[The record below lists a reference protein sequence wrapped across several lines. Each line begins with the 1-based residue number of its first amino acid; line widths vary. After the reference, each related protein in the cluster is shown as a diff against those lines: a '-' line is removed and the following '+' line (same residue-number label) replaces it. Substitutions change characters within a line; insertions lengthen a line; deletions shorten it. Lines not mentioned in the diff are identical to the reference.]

1 MGKLRT
7 SANSYWRGVPNS
19 ANYFGYLVQ
28 GNYQI
33 VQPQRT
39 SYYGFLQNINYNN
52 VYGNNVYGNNNKS

>member
-7 SANSYWRGVPNS
+7 SANSYWRGVPNN

-33 VQPQRT
+33 VQPQIT
-39 SYYGFLQNINYNN
+39 PYYGFLRNTNIYNYNIH
-52 VYGNNVYGNNNKS
+52 GKNKS